1 MNDNIS
7 DSIHE
12 VLTMIDCARMN
23 MSSNGSMLYEDD
35 LYYPFIEGVTTR
47 EEADALVKALS
58 ALIEE
63 TFKAG
68 RNY

>member
-7 DSIHE
+7 GSIHE
-12 VLTMIDCARMN
+12 VLTMLECAKTN
-23 MSSNGSMLYEDD
+23 MKSNGRSLYEND
-35 LYYPFIEGVTTR
+35 LYYPFIKGVTTR
-47 EEADALVKALS
+47 EEADALVKSLS
-58 ALIEE
+58 ELIEV

>member
-12 VLTMIDCARMN
+12 VLTMLECAKMN
-23 MSSNGSMLYEDD
+23 IKSNGGLLYEND

-47 EEADALVKALS
+47 EEADALVKSLS
-58 ALIEE
+58 ELIET